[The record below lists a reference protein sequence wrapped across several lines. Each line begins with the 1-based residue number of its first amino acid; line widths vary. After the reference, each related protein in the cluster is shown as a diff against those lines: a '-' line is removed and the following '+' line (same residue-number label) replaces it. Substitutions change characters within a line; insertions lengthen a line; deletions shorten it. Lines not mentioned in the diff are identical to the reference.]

1 MNIIG
6 INDGMVFWPYP
17 DKVIAPDGAAF
28 QAVILYNTADKNIGI
43 LRTLPDGQ
51 QEVFSEEL
59 FAASDTAE
67 AHAADMCAAYMRKK
81 KLRNRNF
88 PLWVRD
94 IAIAVTGARLEL
106 QRQEAKPM
114 EERTITAPA
123 TLVECAA
130 DTDRCAKVRI
140 GCLNKDAEHGD
151 WSFAVSLE
159 DTVRED
165 VYRDEFTTL
174 NLSGDEL
181 LELLGMIQSKVIEAA
196 KAA

>member
-6 INDGMVFWPYP
+6 MNDGMVFWPYP

-51 QEVFSEEL
+51 QEVFSDEL

-94 IAIAVTGARLEL
+94 AAIAMTGARLEL
-106 QRQEAKPM
+106 QRQDTKSF
-114 EERTITAPA
+114 EERVITAPT
-123 TLVECAA
+123 TLVENAA

-140 GCLNKDAEHGD
+140 GYLNKDTEHGD
-151 WSFAVSLE
+151 WCFAISLE
-159 DTVRED
+159 DAVRED

-174 NLSGDEL
+174 SLSCDEL
-181 LELLGMIQSKVIEAA
+181 LELLGMIQSKVIAAA